1 MFASPHSAMRSMT
14 GLYQDV
20 QVDTGVSNASPHQLI
35 DMLFEEF
42 LASCARARGAIR
54 ARDVSE
60 KGRTIGRAV
69 RIVEEG
75 LRGGLNMKDGG
86 DLARV
91 LQDLY
96 GYVSLR
102 LTQAN
107 LHGDEAL
114 VAECMSLVQP
124 IHEAWR
130 AIAPGAAQSS
140 AHRQQ

>member
-1 MFASPHSAMRSMT
+1 MFASPHSAMRSIA
-14 GLYQDV
+14 GLYQEV
-20 QVDTGVSNASPHQLI
+20 QVDTGVTGASPHRLI

-42 LASCARARGAIR
+42 LAPCARARGAIR
-54 ARDVSE
+54 ARDVQE

-86 DLARV
+86 ELARV

-107 LHGDEAL
+107 LNSNESL
-114 VAECMSLVQP
+114 VAECTSLVQP
-124 IHEAWR
+124 IHDAWR
-130 AIAPGAAQSS
+130 AIAPRTGEPT
-140 AHRQQ
+140 AH

>member
-1 MFASPHSAMRSMT
+1 MFASSHSNTRSIA

-20 QVDTGVSNASPHQLI
+20 QVDTGVSAASPHRLI

-54 ARDVSE
+54 QRDVQE
-60 KGRTIGRAV
+60 KGRAIGRAV

-75 LRGGLNMKDGG
+75 LRGGLNIKDGG

-96 GYVSLR
+96 GYVTLR

-107 LHGDEAL
+107 LKSDEAA
-114 VAECMSLVQP
+114 VAECVALVQP
-124 IHEAWR
+124 IHDAWR
-130 AIAPGAAQSS
+130 AIAPRVTNGS
-140 AHRQQ
+140 AH

>member
-1 MFASPHSAMRSMT
+1 MFASSHSAMRSIA

-20 QVDTGVSNASPHQLI
+20 QVDTGVAGASPHRLI

-54 ARDVSE
+54 SRDVQE
-60 KGRTIGRAV
+60 KGRAIGRAV

-107 LHGDEAL
+107 LNSDEAGI
-114 VAECMSLVQP
+114 AECMSLVQP

-130 AIAPGAAQSS
+130 AIAPGIDGEPG
-140 AHRQQ
+140 AH

>member
-1 MFASPHSAMRSMT
+1 MFASPHSNTRSIA

-20 QVDTGVSNASPHQLI
+20 QVDTGVAGASPHRLI

-54 ARDVSE
+54 ERDVQE
-60 KGRTIGRAV
+60 KGRAIGRAV

-75 LRGGLNMKDGG
+75 LRGGLNMKDGS

-96 GYVSLR
+96 GYITVR
-102 LTQAN
+102 LTQAHLN
-107 LHGDEAL
+107 SDEAAI
-114 VAECMSLVQP
+114 AECMSLVQP
-124 IHEAWR
+124 IHDAWR
-130 AIAPGAAQSS
+130 AIAPRVNEES
-140 AHRQQ
+140 AH

>member
-1 MFASPHSAMRSMT
+1 MFASSHSNSRSIA

-20 QVDTGVSNASPHQLI
+20 QVDTGVSGASPHRLI

-54 ARDVSE
+54 ERDVQE
-60 KGRTIGRAV
+60 KGRAIGRAV

-86 DLARV
+86 ELARV

-96 GYVSLR
+96 GYVTLR

-107 LHGDEAL
+107 LKSDEAA
-114 VAECMSLVQP
+114 VAECMALVQP
-124 IHEAWR
+124 IHDAWR
-130 AIAPGAAQSS
+130 AIAPRATNAS
-140 AHRQQ
+140 AH